1 MGAKEG
7 RLEVDGFLRQHRSL
21 GMFFVCLGYL
31 ISGLLFIPFTVGAF
45 SAYHPGVPNS
55 SSLIQLAAIMLVL
68 VAIPFILAC
77 SLWKGYR
84 IGWALAV
91 IFAAFNIVLYLAIFA
106 TLNIKLSNGVLIS
119 SSVIGPL
126 GYAIG
131 YGIVYLGT
139 YLLAI
144 IDIILNCSLIYFL
157 TRKQTK
163 EYFGL

>member
-1 MGAKEG
+1 LGPHK
-7 RLEVDGFLRQHRSL
+7 SL
-21 GMFFVCLGYL
+21 GILLVCAGYL

-45 SAYHPGVPNS
+45 STYHPGALNS
-55 SSLIQLAAIMLVL
+55 SSLVQLGAIMLVL
-68 VAIPFILAC
+68 VLIPIILAY
-77 SLWKGYR
+77 SIWKGYR
-84 IGWALAV
+84 FGWLLG
-91 IFAAFNIVLYLAIFA
+91 IMFAAFNIILYLVVFSS
-106 TLNIKLSNGVLIS
+106 LNIKLSNGILIS

-144 IDIILNCSLIYFL
+144 IDILLNISLIYFL
-157 TRKQTK
+157 TRKKTK

>member
-1 MGAKEG
+1 LK
-7 RLEVDGFLRQHRSL
+7 RHRSL
-21 GMFFVCLGYL
+21 GIFMVCLGYL

-45 SAYHPGVPNS
+45 SSYSPGVPNS
-55 SSLIQLAAIMLVL
+55 SSIIQLATIMLVL
-68 VAIPFILAC
+68 VAIPFVLAY

-84 IGWALAV
+84 FGWVLAV
-91 IFAAFNIVLYLAIFA
+91 IFAAFNIVLYLVIFA
-106 TLNIKLSNGVLIS
+106 TLNIKLSNGILIS
-119 SSVIGPL
+119 SSAIGPL

-163 EYFGL
+163 DYFGL